1 MKQKKM
7 LSLLLA
13 AATLVSGLSLTAFA
27 QEENL
32 FVLEDP
38 YMIEYSIGERG
49 LNFSSEQ
56 AIQQVEKAFAG
67 LDPTPIGQDTVVE
80 QDARYLEIW
89 QDSMPDRFIFQDD
102 KLLTYP
108 NDYKPPQAL
117 LDLEA
122 DLQAQMRELD
132 PYGCFTWSED
142 YTCIC
147 LLDNTSRYAVFN
159 EETENKILM
168 LERLQSLEPSK
179 INASQKATLGK
190 ERTGASELRVN
201 VTPTNVLAENVTYS
215 YQFYDKGVGVTA
227 YTGDG
232 AGVTQYFS
240 CDPTAIGSLTAQ
252 MQKFYDSQQKSATWL
267 AIINPARVESLH
279 VGRKGKEPGEPY
291 GEAFP
296 LTNWNSAAIIDL
308 LRTLPVEGAAET
320 NRLWTR
326 PDVEYRLG
334 FTNALTYRVQ
344 VQGNQ
349 LRVWASDMPQVLQFT
364 VPQKEVDELLT
375 ETDNRITYEKENIEK
390 PNPETA
396 KPVIYLYPEQ
406 ETKVNVQLTFN
417 GTLTSTYPTLPP
429 EGWTVTAQPDG
440 TLTDEEGRSYRYLFW
455 EGVADVDWKQDSGFL
470 VKAEDAREF
479 LEQSLTQLG
488 LNELEQNDFITYWLP
503 KLEKNGESF
512 VTFAAE
518 QYTDNAILTVTPQPD
533 SVLRVQMLI
542 SKVDDSNRAAFQKL
556 PEQELPRFEREGFVL
571 VEWGG
576 TDLGTRQNSLKD

>member
-13 AATLVSGLSLTAFA
+13 VATLMSGLSLTAFA
-27 QEENL
+27 QEENP

-38 YMIEYSIGERG
+38 YMIEYSVGERG

-56 AIQQVEKAFAG
+56 AIQQVKEAFAG

-108 NDYKPPQAL
+108 NDYKTPQAL

-122 DLQAQMRELD
+122 DLQAQMKELD

-179 INASQKATLGK
+179 INASQNATLGK

-479 LEQSLTQLG
+479 LEESLTQLG

-518 QYTDNAILTVTPQPD
+518 QYTDNAVLTVTPQPD

-576 TDLGTRQNSLKD
+576 TDLGTGKTA

>member
-13 AATLVSGLSLTAFA
+13 VATLMSGLSLTAFA
-27 QEENL
+27 QEENP

-38 YMIEYSIGERG
+38 YMIEYSVGERG

-108 NDYKPPQAL
+108 NDYKTPQAL

-122 DLQAQMRELD
+122 DLQAQMKELD

-201 VTPTNVLAENVTYS
+201 VATAASLPENVTYS
-215 YQFYDKGVGVTA
+215 YQFHDKGVGVTA

-232 AGVTQYFS
+232 AGVTQYFT

-267 AIINPARVESLH
+267 AIINPARVESLS
-279 VGRKGKEPGEPY
+279 VTRK
-291 GEAFP
+291 ADTAANS
-296 LTNWNSAAIIDL
+296 LTDWNLYSIVDL

-455 EGVADVDWKQDSGFL
+455 EGAADVDWKQDSGFL

-479 LEQSLTQLG
+479 LEESLTQLG

-512 VTFAAE
+512 VTFAAK
-518 QYTDNAILTVTPQPD
+518 QYTDNAVLTVTPQPD

-576 TDLGTRQNSLKD
+576 TDLGTGKTA

>member
-67 LDPTPIGQDTVVE
+67 LDPTPIAQDTVVE

-108 NDYKPPQAL
+108 NDYKTPQAL

-122 DLQAQMRELD
+122 DLQAQMKELD

-215 YQFYDKGVGVTA
+215 YQFYDKGVAVTA

-232 AGVTQYFS
+232 AGVTQYFT

-364 VPQKEVDELLT
+364 VPQKGVDELLT

-406 ETKVNVQLTFN
+406 ETKVNVQLDFN

-576 TDLGTRQNSLKD
+576 TDLGTGKTA

>member
-38 YMIEYSIGERG
+38 YMIEYSVGERG

-108 NDYKPPQAL
+108 NDYKIPQAL

-122 DLQAQMRELD
+122 DLQAQMKELD

-179 INASQKATLGK
+179 INASQNATLGK

-518 QYTDNAILTVTPQPD
+518 QYTDNAVLTVTPKPD

-576 TDLGTRQNSLKD
+576 TDLGTGKTA

>member
-13 AATLVSGLSLTAFA
+13 VATLMSGLSLTAFA
-27 QEENL
+27 QEENP

-38 YMIEYSIGERG
+38 YMIEYSVGERG

-56 AIQQVEKAFAG
+56 AIQQVKEAFAG

-108 NDYKPPQAL
+108 NDYKTPQAL

-179 INASQKATLGK
+179 INASQNATLGK

-518 QYTDNAILTVTPQPD
+518 QYTDNAVLTVTPQPD

-576 TDLGTRQNSLKD
+576 TDLGTGKTA

>member
-13 AATLVSGLSLTAFA
+13 VATLMSGLSLTAFA
-27 QEENL
+27 QEENP

-38 YMIEYSIGERG
+38 YMIEYSVGERG

-56 AIQQVEKAFAG
+56 AIQQVKEAFAG

-108 NDYKPPQAL
+108 NDYKTPQAL

-122 DLQAQMRELD
+122 DLQAQMKELD
-132 PYGCFTWSED
+132 PYGYFTWSED

-201 VTPTNVLAENVTYS
+201 VATAASLPENVTYS
-215 YQFYDKGVGVTA
+215 YQFHDKGVGVTA

-232 AGVTQYFS
+232 AGVTQYFT

-267 AIINPARVESLH
+267 AIINPARVESLS
-279 VGRKGKEPGEPY
+279 VTRK
-291 GEAFP
+291 ADTAANS
-296 LTNWNSAAIIDL
+296 LTDWNLYSIVDL

-364 VPQKEVDELLT
+364 APQKEVDELLT

-479 LEQSLTQLG
+479 LEESLTQLG

-518 QYTDNAILTVTPQPD
+518 QYTDNAVLTVTPQPD

-576 TDLGTRQNSLKD
+576 TDLGTGKTA

>member
-27 QEENL
+27 QEENP

-38 YMIEYSIGERG
+38 YMIEYSVGERG

-56 AIQQVEKAFAG
+56 AIQQVKEAFAG

-108 NDYKPPQAL
+108 NDYKTPQAL

-179 INASQKATLGK
+179 INASQNATLGK

-518 QYTDNAILTVTPQPD
+518 QYTDNAVLTVTPQPD

-576 TDLGTRQNSLKD
+576 TDLDTGKTA

>member
-13 AATLVSGLSLTAFA
+13 VATLMSGLSLTAFA
-27 QEENL
+27 QEENP

-38 YMIEYSIGERG
+38 YMIEYSVGERG

-56 AIQQVEKAFAG
+56 AIQQVKEAFAG

-108 NDYKPPQAL
+108 NDYKTPQAL

-122 DLQAQMRELD
+122 DLQAQMKELD

-179 INASQKATLGK
+179 INASQNATLGK

-429 EGWTVTAQPDG
+429 EGWSVTAQPDG

-455 EGVADVDWKQDSGFL
+455 EGVANVDWKQDSGFL

-479 LEQSLTQLG
+479 LEESLTQLG

-576 TDLGTRQNSLKD
+576 TDLGTGKTA

>member
-27 QEENL
+27 QEENP

-38 YMIEYSIGERG
+38 YMIEYSVGERG

-108 NDYKPPQAL
+108 NDYKTPQAL

-429 EGWTVTAQPDG
+429 EGWSVTAQPDG

-518 QYTDNAILTVTPQPD
+518 QYTDNAVLTVTPQPD

-576 TDLGTRQNSLKD
+576 TDLGTGKTA

>member
-27 QEENL
+27 QEENP

-38 YMIEYSIGERG
+38 YMIEYSVGERG

-56 AIQQVEKAFAG
+56 AIQQVKEAFAG

-108 NDYKPPQAL
+108 NDYKTPQAL

-179 INASQKATLGK
+179 INASQNATLGK

-417 GTLTSTYPTLPP
+417 GTLISTYPTLPP

-576 TDLGTRQNSLKD
+576 TDLGTGKTA

>member
-27 QEENL
+27 QEENP

-38 YMIEYSIGERG
+38 YMIEYSVGERG

-56 AIQQVEKAFAG
+56 AIQQVKEAFAG

-108 NDYKPPQAL
+108 NDYKTPQAL

-122 DLQAQMRELD
+122 DLQAQMKELD

-179 INASQKATLGK
+179 INASQNATLGK

-429 EGWTVTAQPDG
+429 EGWSVTAQPDG

-455 EGVADVDWKQDSGFL
+455 EGVANVDWKQDSGFL
-470 VKAEDAREF
+470 VKTEDAREF
-479 LEQSLTQLG
+479 LEESLTKLG

-576 TDLGTRQNSLKD
+576 TDLGTGKTA

>member
-13 AATLVSGLSLTAFA
+13 VATLMSGLSLTAFA
-27 QEENL
+27 QEENP

-38 YMIEYSIGERG
+38 YMIEYSVGERG

-56 AIQQVEKAFAG
+56 AIQQVKEAFAG

-108 NDYKPPQAL
+108 NDYKTPQAL

-122 DLQAQMRELD
+122 DLQAQMKELD

-179 INASQKATLGK
+179 INASQNATLGK

-406 ETKVNVQLTFN
+406 ETKVNVQLSFN
-417 GTLTSTYPTLPP
+417 GTLTSTYPTLPS

-470 VKAEDAREF
+470 VKAEDTREF

-518 QYTDNAILTVTPQPD
+518 QYTDNAVLTVTPQPD

-576 TDLGTRQNSLKD
+576 TDLDTGKTA

>member
-27 QEENL
+27 QEENP

-38 YMIEYSIGERG
+38 YMIEYSVGERG

-56 AIQQVEKAFAG
+56 AIQQVKEAFAG

-108 NDYKPPQAL
+108 NDYKTPQAL

-179 INASQKATLGK
+179 INASQNATLGK

-406 ETKVNVQLTFN
+406 ETKVNVQLSFN
-417 GTLTSTYPTLPP
+417 GTLTSTYPTLPS

-470 VKAEDAREF
+470 VKAEDAHEF
-479 LEQSLTQLG
+479 LEESLTQLG

-512 VTFAAE
+512 VTFAAK
-518 QYTDNAILTVTPQPD
+518 QYTDNAVLTVTPQPD

-576 TDLGTRQNSLKD
+576 TDLDTGKTA

>member
-13 AATLVSGLSLTAFA
+13 VATLVSGLSLTAFA
-27 QEENL
+27 QEENP

-38 YMIEYSIGERG
+38 YMIEYSVGERG

-108 NDYKPPQAL
+108 NDYKTPQAL

-179 INASQKATLGK
+179 INASQNATLGK

-417 GTLTSTYPTLPP
+417 GTLISTYPTLPP

-576 TDLGTRQNSLKD
+576 TDLGTGKTA

>member
-27 QEENL
+27 QEENP

-49 LNFSSEQ
+49 LNFSSVQ
-56 AIQQVEKAFAG
+56 AIQQVKEAFAG
-67 LDPTPIGQDTVVE
+67 FDPTPIGQDTVVE

-108 NDYKPPQAL
+108 NDYKTPQAL

-179 INASQKATLGK
+179 INASQNATLGK

-479 LEQSLTQLG
+479 LEESLTQLG

-576 TDLGTRQNSLKD
+576 TDLGTGKTA

>member
-27 QEENL
+27 QEENP

-38 YMIEYSIGERG
+38 YMIEYSVGERG

-56 AIQQVEKAFAG
+56 AIQQVKEAFAG

-108 NDYKPPQAL
+108 NDYKTPQAL

-179 INASQKATLGK
+179 INASQNATLGK

-406 ETKVNVQLTFN
+406 ETKVNVQLDFN

-429 EGWTVTAQPDG
+429 EGWSVTAQPDG

-518 QYTDNAILTVTPQPD
+518 QYTDNAVLTVTPQPD

-576 TDLGTRQNSLKD
+576 TDLGTGKTA

>member
-13 AATLVSGLSLTAFA
+13 AVTLMSGLSLTAFA
-27 QEENL
+27 QEENP

-56 AIQQVEKAFAG
+56 AIQQVKEAFAG

-89 QDSMPDRFIFQDD
+89 QDSMPDQFIFYKD
-102 KLLTYP
+102 KLVTYP
-108 NDYKPPQAL
+108 NDYKTPQAL

-179 INASQKATLGK
+179 IKASQKATLGK

-429 EGWTVTAQPDG
+429 EGWSVTAQPDG

-455 EGVADVDWKQDSGFL
+455 EGVANVDWKQDIGFL

-479 LEQSLTQLG
+479 LEESLTQLG

-518 QYTDNAILTVTPQPD
+518 QYTDNAVLTVTPQPD

-576 TDLGTRQNSLKD
+576 TDLGTGKTA

>member
-13 AATLVSGLSLTAFA
+13 VATLMSGLSLTAFA
-27 QEENL
+27 QEENP

-38 YMIEYSIGERG
+38 YMIEYSVGERG

-56 AIQQVEKAFAG
+56 AIQQVKEAFAG

-108 NDYKPPQAL
+108 NDYKTPQAL

-122 DLQAQMRELD
+122 DLQAQMKELD

-179 INASQKATLGK
+179 INASQNATLGK

-518 QYTDNAILTVTPQPD
+518 QYTDNAVLTVTPQPD

-576 TDLGTRQNSLKD
+576 TDLGTGKTA

>member
-13 AATLVSGLSLTAFA
+13 AVTLMSGLSLTAFA
-27 QEENL
+27 QEENP

-56 AIQQVEKAFAG
+56 AIQQVKEAFAG

-108 NDYKPPQAL
+108 NDYKTPQAL

-122 DLQAQMRELD
+122 DLQAQMKELD

-179 INASQKATLGK
+179 IKASQKATLGK

-429 EGWTVTAQPDG
+429 EGWSVTAQPDG

-455 EGVADVDWKQDSGFL
+455 EGVANVDWKQDSGFL

-479 LEQSLTQLG
+479 LEEGLTQLG

-518 QYTDNAILTVTPQPD
+518 QYTDNAVLTVTPQPD

-576 TDLGTRQNSLKD
+576 TDLGTGKTA

>member
-13 AATLVSGLSLTAFA
+13 VATLMSGLSLTAFA
-27 QEENL
+27 QEENP

-38 YMIEYSIGERG
+38 YMIEYSVGERG

-108 NDYKPPQAL
+108 NDYKTPQAL

-122 DLQAQMRELD
+122 DLQAQMKELD
-132 PYGCFTWSED
+132 PYGYFTWSED

-179 INASQKATLGK
+179 INASQKATVGK
-190 ERTGASELRVN
+190 ERTGVSELRVN
-201 VTPTNVLAENVTYS
+201 VTSTNVQAENVTYS

-576 TDLGTRQNSLKD
+576 TDLGTGKTA

>member
-13 AATLVSGLSLTAFA
+13 VATLMSGLSLTAFA
-27 QEENL
+27 QEENP

-38 YMIEYSIGERG
+38 YMIEYSVGERG

-56 AIQQVEKAFAG
+56 AIQQVKEAFAG

-108 NDYKPPQAL
+108 NDYKTPQAL

-179 INASQKATLGK
+179 INASQNATLGK

-470 VKAEDAREF
+470 VKAEDTREF
-479 LEQSLTQLG
+479 LEESLTQLG

-518 QYTDNAILTVTPQPD
+518 QYTDNAVLTVTPQPD

-576 TDLGTRQNSLKD
+576 TDLDTGKTA

>member
-27 QEENL
+27 QEENP

-38 YMIEYSIGERG
+38 YMIEYSVGERG

-56 AIQQVEKAFAG
+56 AIQQVKEAFAG

-108 NDYKPPQAL
+108 NDYKTPQAL

-179 INASQKATLGK
+179 INASQNATLGK

-455 EGVADVDWKQDSGFL
+455 EGAANVDWKQDSGFL

-479 LEQSLTQLG
+479 LEESLTQLG

-518 QYTDNAILTVTPQPD
+518 QYTDNAVLTVTPQPD

-576 TDLGTRQNSLKD
+576 TDLDTGKTA

>member
-13 AATLVSGLSLTAFA
+13 VATLMSGLSLTAFA
-27 QEENL
+27 QEENP

-38 YMIEYSIGERG
+38 YMIEYSVGERG

-56 AIQQVEKAFAG
+56 AIQQVKEAFAG

-108 NDYKPPQAL
+108 NDYKTPQAL

-122 DLQAQMRELD
+122 DLQAQMKELD

-201 VTPTNVLAENVTYS
+201 VATAASLPENVTYS

-417 GTLTSTYPTLPP
+417 GTLISTYPTLPP

-518 QYTDNAILTVTPQPD
+518 QYTDNAVLTVTPQPD

-556 PEQELPRFEREGFVL
+556 PEQELPRFEREGFVI

-576 TDLGTRQNSLKD
+576 TDLGTGKTA

>member
-13 AATLVSGLSLTAFA
+13 AATLMSGLSLTAFA
-27 QEENL
+27 QEENP

-38 YMIEYSIGERG
+38 YMIEYSVGERG

-56 AIQQVEKAFAG
+56 AIQQVKEAFAG

-108 NDYKPPQAL
+108 NDYKTPQAL

-179 INASQKATLGK
+179 INASQNATLGK

-518 QYTDNAILTVTPQPD
+518 QYTDNAVLTVTPKPD

-556 PEQELPRFEREGFVL
+556 PEQELPHFEREGFVL

-576 TDLGTRQNSLKD
+576 TDLGTGKTA

>member
-27 QEENL
+27 QEENP

-38 YMIEYSIGERG
+38 YMIEYSVGERG

-56 AIQQVEKAFAG
+56 AIQQVKEAFAG

-108 NDYKPPQAL
+108 NDYKTPQAL

-179 INASQKATLGK
+179 INASQNATLGK

-417 GTLTSTYPTLPP
+417 GTLISTYPTLPP

-518 QYTDNAILTVTPQPD
+518 QYTDNAVLTVTPQPD

-576 TDLGTRQNSLKD
+576 TDLGTGKTA

>member
-27 QEENL
+27 QEENP

-38 YMIEYSIGERG
+38 YMIEYSVGERG

-56 AIQQVEKAFAG
+56 AIQQVKEAFAG
-67 LDPTPIGQDTVVE
+67 LDPTPVGQDTVVE

-108 NDYKPPQAL
+108 NDYKTPQAL

-122 DLQAQMRELD
+122 DLQAQMKELD

-179 INASQKATLGK
+179 INASQNATLGK

-518 QYTDNAILTVTPQPD
+518 QYTDNAVLTVTPQPD

-576 TDLGTRQNSLKD
+576 TDLGTGKTA

>member
-27 QEENL
+27 QEENP

-38 YMIEYSIGERG
+38 YMIEYSVGERG

-122 DLQAQMRELD
+122 DLQAQMKELD

-179 INASQKATLGK
+179 INASQNATLGK

-201 VTPTNVLAENVTYS
+201 VATAASLPENVTYS

-518 QYTDNAILTVTPQPD
+518 QYTDNAVLTVTPQPD

-556 PEQELPRFEREGFVL
+556 LEQELPRFEREGFVL

-576 TDLGTRQNSLKD
+576 TDLGTGKTA

>member
-13 AATLVSGLSLTAFA
+13 VATLMSGLSLTAFA
-27 QEENL
+27 QEENP

-38 YMIEYSIGERG
+38 YMIEYSVGERG

-56 AIQQVEKAFAG
+56 AIQQVKEAFAG

-108 NDYKPPQAL
+108 HDYKIPQAL

-179 INASQKATLGK
+179 INASQNATLGK

-518 QYTDNAILTVTPQPD
+518 QYTDNAVLTVTPQPD

-576 TDLGTRQNSLKD
+576 TDLGTGKTA

>member
-13 AATLVSGLSLTAFA
+13 AATLMSGLSLTAFA
-27 QEENL
+27 QEENP

-38 YMIEYSIGERG
+38 YMIEYSVGERG

-56 AIQQVEKAFAG
+56 AIQQVKEAFAG

-108 NDYKPPQAL
+108 NDYKTPQAL

-179 INASQKATLGK
+179 INASQNATLGK

-455 EGVADVDWKQDSGFL
+455 EGVANVDWKQDSGFL

-479 LEQSLTQLG
+479 LEESLTQLG

-576 TDLGTRQNSLKD
+576 TDLGTGKTA

>member
-13 AATLVSGLSLTAFA
+13 VATLMSGLSLTAFA
-27 QEENL
+27 QEENP

-38 YMIEYSIGERG
+38 YMIEYSVGERG

-122 DLQAQMRELD
+122 DLQAQMKELD

-179 INASQKATLGK
+179 INASQKATVGK
-190 ERTGASELRVN
+190 ERTGVSELRVN
-201 VTPTNVLAENVTYS
+201 VTSTNVQAENVTYS

-406 ETKVNVQLTFN
+406 ETKVNVQLDFN

-429 EGWTVTAQPDG
+429 EGWSVTAQPGG

-455 EGVADVDWKQDSGFL
+455 EGVANVDWKQDSGFL

-479 LEQSLTQLG
+479 LEESLTQLG

-512 VTFAAE
+512 VTFAAK
-518 QYTDNAILTVTPQPD
+518 QYTDNAVLTVTPQPD

-576 TDLGTRQNSLKD
+576 TDLGTGKTA

>member
-108 NDYKPPQAL
+108 NDYKTPQAL

-122 DLQAQMRELD
+122 DLQAQMKELD

-201 VTPTNVLAENVTYS
+201 VTPTNVQAENVTYS

-518 QYTDNAILTVTPQPD
+518 QYTDNAVLTVTPQPD

-576 TDLGTRQNSLKD
+576 TDLGTGKTA

>member
-13 AATLVSGLSLTAFA
+13 VATLMSGLSLTAFA
-27 QEENL
+27 QEENP

-38 YMIEYSIGERG
+38 YMIEYSVGERG

-56 AIQQVEKAFAG
+56 AIQRVEKAFAG

-108 NDYKPPQAL
+108 NDYKTPQAL

-179 INASQKATLGK
+179 INASQNATLGK

-576 TDLGTRQNSLKD
+576 TDLGTGKTA

>member
-27 QEENL
+27 QEENP

-38 YMIEYSIGERG
+38 YMIEYSVGERG

-56 AIQQVEKAFAG
+56 AIQQVKEAFAG

-108 NDYKPPQAL
+108 NDYKTPQAL

-179 INASQKATLGK
+179 INASQNATLGK

-455 EGVADVDWKQDSGFL
+455 EGVANVDWKQDSGFL

-479 LEQSLTQLG
+479 LEESLTQLG

-518 QYTDNAILTVTPQPD
+518 QYTDNAVLTVTPQPD

-571 VEWGG
+571 VEWGS
-576 TDLGTRQNSLKD
+576 TDLGTGKTA

>member
-108 NDYKPPQAL
+108 NDYKTPQAL

-179 INASQKATLGK
+179 INASQNATLGK

-417 GTLTSTYPTLPP
+417 GTLISTYPTLPP

-576 TDLGTRQNSLKD
+576 TDLGTGKTA

>member
-27 QEENL
+27 QEENP

-38 YMIEYSIGERG
+38 YMIEYSVGERG

-108 NDYKPPQAL
+108 NDYKTPQAL

-179 INASQKATLGK
+179 INASQNATLGK

-479 LEQSLTQLG
+479 LEESLTQLG

-518 QYTDNAILTVTPQPD
+518 QYTVNAVLTVTPQPD

-576 TDLGTRQNSLKD
+576 TDLGTGKTA

>member
-7 LSLLLA
+7 VSLLLA
-13 AATLVSGLSLTAFA
+13 AVTLMSGLSLTAFA
-27 QEENL
+27 QEENP

-38 YMIEYSIGERG
+38 YMIEYSVGERG

-56 AIQQVEKAFAG
+56 AIQQVKEAFAG
-67 LDPTPIGQDTVVE
+67 LAPTPIGQDTVVE

-108 NDYKPPQAL
+108 NDYKTPQAL

-122 DLQAQMRELD
+122 DLQAQMKELD
-132 PYGCFTWSED
+132 PYGYFTWSED

-232 AGVTQYFS
+232 AGVTQYFF

-406 ETKVNVQLTFN
+406 ETKVNVQLSFN
-417 GTLTSTYPTLPP
+417 GTLTSTYPTLPS

-503 KLEKNGESF
+503 KLEKNGESV

-518 QYTDNAILTVTPQPD
+518 QYTDNAVLTVTPQPD

-576 TDLGTRQNSLKD
+576 TDLGTGKTA

>member
-13 AATLVSGLSLTAFA
+13 VATLMSGLSLTAFA
-27 QEENL
+27 QEENP

-38 YMIEYSIGERG
+38 YMIEYSVGERG

-56 AIQQVEKAFAG
+56 AIQRVEKAFAG

-108 NDYKPPQAL
+108 NDYKTPQAL

-122 DLQAQMRELD
+122 DLQAQMKELD
-132 PYGCFTWSED
+132 PYGYFTWSED

-215 YQFYDKGVGVTA
+215 YQFYDKGVAVTA

-576 TDLGTRQNSLKD
+576 TDLGTGKTA

>member
-13 AATLVSGLSLTAFA
+13 VATLMSGLSLTAFA
-27 QEENL
+27 QEENP

-38 YMIEYSIGERG
+38 YMIEYSVGERG

-56 AIQQVEKAFAG
+56 AIQQVKEAFAG

-108 NDYKPPQAL
+108 HDYKTPQAL

-122 DLQAQMRELD
+122 DLQAQMKELD

-201 VTPTNVLAENVTYS
+201 VATAASLPENVTYS
-215 YQFYDKGVGVTA
+215 YQFYDKGVAVTA

-232 AGVTQYFS
+232 AGVTQYFT

-308 LRTLPVEGAAET
+308 LRTLPVEGTAET

-364 VPQKEVDELLT
+364 APQKEVDELLT

-417 GTLTSTYPTLPP
+417 GTLTSTYPALPP

-455 EGVADVDWKQDSGFL
+455 EGVANVDWKQDSGFL

-479 LEQSLTQLG
+479 LEESLTQLG

-518 QYTDNAILTVTPQPD
+518 QYTDNAVLTVTPQPD

-576 TDLGTRQNSLKD
+576 TDLGTGKTA

>member
-7 LSLLLA
+7 VSLLLA

-27 QEENL
+27 QKENP

-108 NDYKPPQAL
+108 NDYKTPQAL

-179 INASQKATLGK
+179 INASQNATLGK

-576 TDLGTRQNSLKD
+576 TDLGTGKTA